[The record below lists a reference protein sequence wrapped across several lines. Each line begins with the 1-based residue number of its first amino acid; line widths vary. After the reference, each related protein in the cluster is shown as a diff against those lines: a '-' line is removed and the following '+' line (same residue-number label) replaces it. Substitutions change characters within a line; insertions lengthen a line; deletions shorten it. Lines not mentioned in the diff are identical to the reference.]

1 MIQFDNSKAGGNG
14 KVVLNFEGSPLM
26 LAAEISAV
34 LHQMYFTIRER
45 DESSGESFKD
55 YFLTGLDIMWSTD
68 EEINRHLVDLI
79 TKKLSNLASVDRS
92 DADTDCEGDDDEWD

>member
-1 MIQFDNSKAGGNG
+1 MIQFDNSKANGNG

-26 LAAEISAV
+26 LAAEISAL

-55 YFLTGLDIMWSTD
+55 CFLKGLDIMWSTD
-68 EEINRHLVDLI
+68 EEINQHLIDLI
-79 TKKLSNLASVDRS
+79 MKKLSDLRS
-92 DADTDCEGDDDEWD
+92 DTDTDCEGDDDEWD